1 MNAELALRMDCLA
14 DVHENQQDLSAQ
26 LVENAQTLQEQQA
39 KLQKMRLM
47 QPEILKQRELIAE
60 LEKLFESR
68 EMDRRVNQALK

>member
-1 MNAELALRMDCLA
+1 MDCLA

-26 LVENAQTLQEQQA
+26 LVENAHTLQEQQA

-47 QPEILKQRELIAE
+47 QREILKQRELIAE